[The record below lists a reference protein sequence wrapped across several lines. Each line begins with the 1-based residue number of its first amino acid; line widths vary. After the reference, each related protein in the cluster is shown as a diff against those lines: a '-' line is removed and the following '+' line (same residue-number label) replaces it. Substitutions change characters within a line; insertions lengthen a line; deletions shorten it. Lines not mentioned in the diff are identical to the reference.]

1 MQCRSGCAACCIAPS
16 ISTPL
21 PKMPQGKPA
30 GVACAHLTADYLC
43 ELFGLPERPAVCGSL
58 QPNLNMCGQH
68 RDEALAYLNE
78 LEQLTLPY

>member
-1 MQCRSGCAACCIAPS
+1 
-16 ISTPL
+16 
-21 PKMPQGKPA
+21 MPQGKPA

-68 RDEALAYLNE
+68 RDDALAYLNE